1 MDKSSNI
8 YSLIY
13 RSYLVSAL
21 IPIIVIELVLLLLYF
36 GVNLYISSRNEQL
49 LLDEAVNE
57 IHEITAREVANI
69 DIRLNEISRLALI
82 MQDDH
87 QRFFAGVS
95 GCVMPQAEPVFATH
109 ENGAYFKV
117 KDNGGASLYY
127 ASSTYIGDAERKK
140 ARCSEVLDPL
150 LKSIVDNNPLVTQ
163 AYLNTADDMNRL
175 YPFMPDA
182 PGQYG
187 ASINMED
194 FNFYYLADAS
204 RNPARAPVWTG
215 AYLDP
220 AGQGWMISAI
230 VPIYRDETLEGVSG
244 LDVTISSFVDKILN
258 LQMPWQASAML
269 VDAEGVILAM
279 PEALESLFGLHEL
292 KEHIYEENIKTTVA
306 KPQEFNLLGLGDENS
321 QAQFKEQFE
330 QSLGLATYSF
340 LGIDYLVRQ
349 EQVAETG
356 WRLLTFIEK
365 DRVLSPVI
373 SLKRLSNRLGYGA
386 ILVMALFYM
395 LFFLYLMRKSR
406 KLSAT
411 ISAPLETLTQVTQ
424 DLGKNLEVES
434 LKPVGIREV
443 DRLSRN
449 FNRMKHA
456 LDMRAD
462 ALVLAKQ
469 TAEQANSVKSKF
481 IATVSHELRTPLNAI
496 FGLTHLGLKHEPS
509 QRQRE
514 YLEKIESSSNLLLQL
529 INNILDFSKIEAN
542 KMALERSPFNL
553 DEVVQQF
560 ASMVGELIGDKDIR
574 LVLNVADNV
583 PRQLLGDPLRIGQI
597 LLNYGSNAVK
607 FTEQGEIAL
616 KLEVQE
622 QANDNI
628 LLYGEVRDTGLGIAE
643 DQQSLLFESFQQ
655 LDMSSTRSYGGTGLG
670 LAICKSLAELM
681 GGKVGVESHPGEGS
695 RFWFTAQVGLQEGE
709 QLDMTASGAA
719 SDISFRLLCN
729 VIEDRGGAKI
739 LVVEDNEI
747 NRDVAQA
754 LLEEAGISV
763 TVAENGEIAL
773 QRLSEGKFDLIL
785 TDVQMPVMDGITA
798 TEKIRHDLNNKSIP
812 IIAMTANTSPFDKN
826 ECLAAGMNG
835 FVDKPLKPQRL
846 WNILLDWLDY

>member
-21 IPIIVIELVLLLLYF
+21 IPIIVIEVVLLLLYF

-49 LLDEAVNE
+49 LLTEAVNE

-87 QRFFAGVS
+87 QRFFAS
-95 GCVMPQAEPVFATH
+95 MTGCALPQGEPVFATH
-109 ENGAYFKV
+109 DNGAYFKV

-127 ASSTYIGDAERKK
+127 ASSTSIGEDERTK

-150 LKSIVDNNPLVTQ
+150 LKSIVRNNPLVTQ

-194 FNFYYLADAS
+194 FNFYYLADAA
-204 RNPARAPVWTG
+204 RNPARTPVWTG

-230 VPIYRDETLEGVSG
+230 VPIYRGTTLEGVSG
-244 LDVTISSFVDKILN
+244 LDVTIGSFVDKILN

-269 VDAEGVILAM
+269 VDGEGMILAM
-279 PEALESLFGLHEL
+279 PQTLEQLIGVHEL
-292 KEHIYEENIKTTVA
+292 KDHVYAENIKTTVA
-306 KPQEFNLLGLGDENS
+306 KPQEFNLLSLGDERT
-321 QAQFKEQFE
+321 QAQFRTQFE
-330 QSLGLATYSF
+330 QTQGLATYRF
-340 LGIDYLVRQ
+340 EGVDYLVRQ

-373 SLKRLSNRLGYGA
+373 SLKALSSRLGYAA
-386 ILVMALFYM
+386 ILVMVLFYV

-424 DLGKNLEVES
+424 DLGKNLQVET
-434 LKPVGIREV
+434 LEPVGIREI

-469 TAEQANSVKSKF
+469 TAEQANSVKSQF

-509 QRQRE
+509 SRQRE

-529 INNILDFSKIEAN
+529 INNILDFSKIEAD
-542 KMALERSPFNL
+542 KMVLERSPFNL

-560 ASMVGELIGDKDIR
+560 ASMVGELIGDKEIR
-574 LVLNVADNV
+574 LLLDVPESV
-583 PRQLLGDPLRIGQI
+583 PRHLLGDSLRISQI

-607 FTEQGEIAL
+607 FTERGEIVL
-616 KLEVQE
+616 KLEVQ
-622 QANDNI
+622 DRMDDKVV
-628 LLYGEVRDTGLGIAE
+628 LYGEVRDTGLGIAAE
-643 DQQSLLFESFQQ
+643 QQSLLFESFQQ

-681 GGKVGVESHPGEGS
+681 GGRVGVESRPGEGS
-695 RFWFTAQVGLQEGE
+695 RFWFTAQVGLLEGE
-709 QLDMTASGAA
+709 EEGLATAGTT
-719 SDISFRLLCN
+719 SDLSFRLLRN
-729 VIEDRGGAKI
+729 VIEDRGGASI

-754 LLEEAGISV
+754 LLEEAGICV
-763 TVAENGEIAL
+763 TLAENGEIAL
-773 QRLSEGKFDLIL
+773 QRLSEGEFDLIL

-846 WNILLDWLDY
+846 WGILLDWLDY